1 MSDLACTLA
10 ALYVHPIKSCGG
22 LSPADSRLVETGLE
36 YDREWMLVDEQ
47 GVMLTQRQHPR
58 MALIQPGFKGGEL
71 VLRAPGMLQLYL
83 SLDRV
88 EAPTRARVWDDEV
101 PAWDMGDLAALWCSN
116 FLDVPARLVRF
127 DPEHRRLS
135 SPAWAGEVEAQNAFA
150 DGFPL
155 LLANTASLDD
165 LNLRLAARGVEPVAM
180 ARFRPNIVVSGLEAY
195 DEDQIDEIGFAAEG
209 GTVRIRLVK
218 PCARC
223 SIPNVDLATGVT
235 GTEPLDTLSGYRADA
250 RVGGGITFA
259 MNAVVLEGFGLR
271 LRVGQRGSATFAF

>member
-1 MSDLACTLA
+1 MSDIACTLS
-10 ALYVHPIKSCGG
+10 ALFVHPVKSCAG

-36 YDREWMLVDEQ
+36 YDREWMLVDTE
-47 GVMLTQRQHPR
+47 GTMLTQRRHPR
-58 MALIQPGFKGGEL
+58 MALIQPAFKGGEL

-83 SLDRV
+83 SLEAV

-127 DPEHRRLS
+127 DPDHRRLS
-135 SPAWAGEVEAQNAFA
+135 SPVWAGEIEALNAFA

-165 LNLRLAARGVEPVAM
+165 LNLRLAARGVAPVEM
-180 ARFRPNIVVSGLEAY
+180 ARFRPNLVVSGLEAY
-195 DEDQIDEIGFAAEG
+195 DEDLIDEISFAAEG
-209 GTVRIRLVK
+209 GPVRIRLVK

-223 SIPNVDLATGVT
+223 TIPNVDLATAAV

-250 RVGGGITFA
+250 SVGGGITFA
-259 MNAVVLEGFGLR
+259 MNAVVVEGFGLR
-271 LRVGQRGSATFAF
+271 LRVGQKGSAIFRF

>member
-127 DPEHRRLS
+127 DPDHRRLS

>member
-1 MSDLACTLA
+1 MSDLTCTLA
-10 ALYVHPIKSCGG
+10 ALYVHPIKSCSG

-47 GVMLTQRQHPR
+47 GTMLTQRQHPR
-58 MALIQPGFKGGEL
+58 MALIQPAFKGGEL

-116 FLDVPARLVRF
+116 FLAVPARLVRF
-127 DPEHRRLS
+127 DPDHRRLS
-135 SPAWAGEVEAQNAFA
+135 SPDWAGEVEALNAFA

-165 LNLRLAARGVEPVAM
+165 LNLRLTARGAEPVAM
-180 ARFRPNIVVSGLEAY
+180 ARFRPNLVVSGLEAY

>member
-1 MSDLACTLA
+1 MSDLTCTLA

-58 MALIQPGFKGGEL
+58 MALIQPSFKGGEL

-127 DPEHRRLS
+127 DPDHRRLS

-195 DEDQIDEIGFAAEG
+195 DEDQIDEIAFAAEG
-209 GTVRIRLVK
+209 GMVRIRLVK